1 MGLPRFE
8 EGFQHTADAASYAQI
23 PGGLACRFSSSS
35 CMKALDEIGL
45 PWERL
50 SNQSAEY
57 HAPVQVSLTSARGAL
72 YLACGLSVS
81 DLQSGPLLRTVTTNS
96 PAVVND

>member
-35 CMKALDEIGL
+35 RMKALAEIGL

-50 SNQSAEY
+50 FNRSAEY
-57 HAPVQVSLTSARGAL
+57 HTPVQVSLTSARRPL
-72 YLACGLSVS
+72 YLAYGLSVF
-81 DLQSGPLLRTVTTNS
+81 
-96 PAVVND
+96 A